1 MFLENLAR
9 QLVAGE
15 ISLAQWQ
22 IAMREY
28 IRVIH
33 REAALVSM
41 GGVENMTPATWG
53 YLGYLVKRQYQFLD
67 GFAADIA
74 ANPSAWLNGRLLVRM
89 KLYGQAEWSTFE
101 EMIRFQK
108 RLEGWTE
115 ERRQLGVADHCD
127 GCLQQ
132 ASLSWRPINTLETIG
147 SQQCATNCHCVF
159 LYRKPDG
166 TGGYLYD
173 G

>member
-1 MFLENLAR
+1 MFLEDLAQ
-9 QLVAGE
+9 QLIDKK

-28 IRVIH
+28 IRTIH
-33 REAALVSM
+33 RQAAIVSA
-41 GGVENMTPATWG
+41 GGIQNMTPALWG
-53 YLGYLVKRQYQFLD
+53 YEGYLVKLQYQYLD
-67 GFAADIA
+67 GFVADII

-101 EMIRFQK
+101 QMVRFQK

-115 ERRQLGVADHCD
+115 ERRSLGVADHCE

-132 ASLSWRPINTLETIG
+132 SSLGWRQINALETIG

-159 LYRKPDG
+159 LYRKPNG
-166 TGGYLYD
+166 TGGYIYE
-173 G
+173 